1 MVAVPETA
9 GVHWKT
15 RSGAL
20 PELPQ
25 LPVCELVPLVVALKV
40 PPWAGLA
47 VGLLQ
52 GPASVVVV
60 VVVAIAVVVVDPVE
74 VVVVARVGWK
84 TAHTAYQPVA
94 VPRVAVP
101 RWAPAALDVMS
112 SSNEEPPEFRARCV
126 YGTPALL
133 PGITVIVAPPAT
145 EAANTSPPAPTAAVV
160 PISTPIPRPRA
171 VAN

>member
-20 PELPQ
+20 PGVPQ
-25 LPVCELVPLVVALKV
+25 RALCVLAPLVVPLKV
-40 PPWAGLA
+40 PPWAGIA

-52 GPASVVVV
+52 APASVVVV
-60 VVVAIAVVVVDPVE
+60 VVVAVAVVVVDPVE

-101 RWAPAALDVMS
+101 RWAPAALDEMS
-112 SSNEEPPEFRARCV
+112 SSNEEPLELRDICV

-133 PGITVIVAPPAT
+133 TGFTVMVET
-145 EAANTSPPAPTAAVV
+145 VV
-160 PISTPIPRPRA
+160 TLED
-171 VAN
+171 N

>member
-1 MVAVPETA
+1 MVAVPESA

-15 RSGAL
+15 RSGEL

-25 LPVCELVPLVVALKV
+25 LPACELAPLVVPLKV
-40 PPWAGLA
+40 PPWAGIA

-52 GPASVVVV
+52 APASVVVV
-60 VVVAIAVVVVDPVE
+60 VVVAIAVVVVAIAVMVVDPVE

-112 SSNEEPPEFRARCV
+112 SSNEEPLEFRARCV

-133 PGITVIVAPPAT
+133 PGVTVMGEPPVT
-145 EAANTSPPAPTAAVV
+145 EAANTSSPAPTAAVV
-160 PISTPIPRPRA
+160 PVSTA
-171 VAN
+171 VP

>member
-1 MVAVPETA
+1 MVAVPESA

-25 LPVCELVPLVVALKV
+25 LPACELAPLVVPLKV
-40 PPWAGLA
+40 PPWAGIA

-52 GPASVVVV
+52 TPASVVVV
-60 VVVAIAVVVVDPVE
+60 VVVVAVAVVVVDPVE

-112 SSNEEPPEFRARCV
+112 SSN
-126 YGTPALL
+126 
-133 PGITVIVAPPAT
+133 
-145 EAANTSPPAPTAAVV
+145 
-160 PISTPIPRPRA
+160 
-171 VAN
+171 